1 MNSKLQYVDLVPRPG
16 IQPGLSAPLGAWS
29 LISKV
34 PKHWDYFLFFRNIF
48 ILFYNYFIFIY
59 QNYFFYFSRI
69 STEIGDQ
76 MKIMVELLLM
86 WILAP
91 WGIQARLHWDLCC
104 RRAWKQE
111 TGALSSLLEGRRAGS
126 LHRITTGVGQGL
138 WRRRSALG
146 GLPVHL
152 VGLCTL
158 LVLSTSEAAGICG
171 LLYLTVHKNPNCACL
186 KPFFSPI

>member
-1 MNSKLQYVDLVPRPG
+1 MG
-16 IQPGLSAPLGAWS
+16 S
-29 LISKV
+29 LL
-34 PKHWDYFLFFRNIF
+34 HWEHGVTSWKSQNIETIFYFSEIFLFYFIT
-48 ILFYNYFIFIY
+48 ILFLFIRTI
-59 QNYFFYFSRI
+59 FFYFSRI

-91 WGIQARLHWDLCC
+91 WGIQARLHWDLCR

-126 LHRITTGVGQGL
+126 LHGITTGVGQGL
-138 WRRRSALG
+138 WSRRSALG

-158 LVLSTSEAAGICG
+158 LALSTSEAAGICG
-171 LLYLTVHKNPNCACL
+171 LLYLTVHKNTNCACL
-186 KPFFSPI
+186 KLFFSSI